1 MDGAPLPRLLA
12 GWSAERPASID
23 EHEAIHGPLFLAS
36 RRRRAELIDEVER
49 SGLRGRGGAGF
60 PAAAKLRAVAAAR
73 GRRVVV
79 VNAAE
84 GEPAS
89 RKDRVLLAGA
99 PHLVLDG
106 ALLAAAAVGAGEVI
120 FAVKHTATAALDAI
134 ERALGERN
142 DAATSDISVV
152 TVPAAY
158 VAGEETALVN
168 YLNSGAVLPTFVP
181 PRPFERGVD
190 GRPTLMQNVETL
202 AHVALIARRGAAW
215 FREVGAGR
223 DPGSNLVSLA
233 GALARPGVYEIASGA
248 PMGELV
254 DAAGGPTEPIGAFLL
269 GGYGGR
275 WVPARRAGTL
285 ALARDG
291 AGTTLGAGVVIALPE
306 TGCGVGEAARVV
318 AYLADE
324 SAGQCGPCVHGLAA
338 IADAL
343 AEIADGVAEP
353 GAHLRVRRWSEEV
366 SGRGACRHP
375 DGAALFVGSALATFA
390 DEYERHEAGEVCAT
404 GAGARWTLPVPEHVE
419 PVP

>member
-1 MDGAPLPRLLA
+1 MDGASLPRLLA
-12 GWSAERPASID
+12 GWSGEGPASID
-23 EHEAIHGPLFLAS
+23 EHEATHGPLDLPGP
-36 RRRRAELIDEVER
+36 RHHVGLIEEVER

-89 RKDRVLLAGA
+89 RKDRVLLAGS

-106 ALLAAAAVGAGEVI
+106 ALIAAAAVGAGEVV
-120 FAVKHTATAALDAI
+120 FAIKHTATAALDGI
-134 ERALGERN
+134 ERALAER
-142 DAATSDISVV
+142 DDTEAVDVSVV
-152 TVPAAY
+152 EVPAAY

-168 YLNSGAVLPTFVP
+168 YLNSGRALPTFVP
-181 PRPFERGVD
+181 PRPFQRGVD

-202 AHVALIARRGAAW
+202 AHIGLIARRGAEW
-215 FREVGAGR
+215 FREVGADG

-233 GALARPGVYEIASGA
+233 GAVVRPGVYEIAGGT
-248 PMGELV
+248 PVGELV
-254 DAAGGPTEPIGAFLL
+254 EAAGGATEPIGALLL

-275 WVPARRAGTL
+275 WLPARRAGAL
-285 ALARDG
+285 GLARDG
-291 AGTTLGAGVVIALPE
+291 AGGAPLGAGVVIALPAG
-306 TGCGVGEAARVV
+306 GCGVRETARVV
-318 AYLADE
+318 GYLADE

-343 AEIADGVAEP
+343 AEIADGVAER
-353 GAHLRVRRWSEEV
+353 GAHLRVRRWSEDV

-375 DGAALFVGSALATFA
+375 DGAALLVGSALATFA
-390 DEYERHEAGEVCAT
+390 DEFERHEAGEPCAA
-404 GAGARWTLPVPEHVE
+404 GGARWTLPLPERVE
-419 PVP
+419 ALR